1 MKIFIYFFLVILSV
15 TDITA
20 NAGDSLYQ
28 ADFVV
33 SADGSGNFKTL
44 SEAIVAVPD
53 FCDRETVVFL
63 EEGIYQEKVNI
74 PSSKKNLRIIGRP
87 GGQTVITWH
96 DFARLPG
103 KNRSAHWHSGNGNYH

>member
-33 SADGSGNFKTL
+33 SADGSGDFRTL
-44 SEAIVAVPD
+44 SEAIVA
-53 FCDRETVVFL
+53 L
-63 EEGIYQEKVNI
+63 SLIHI
-74 PSSKKNLRIIGRP
+74 
-87 GGQTVITWH
+87 
-96 DFARLPG
+96 
-103 KNRSAHWHSGNGNYH
+103 

>member
-44 SEAIVAVPD
+44 SEAIVAVLI
-53 FCDRETVVFL
+53 FATVKELYFR
-63 EEGIYQEKVNI
+63 GRNI
-74 PSSKKNLRIIGRP
+74 PRES
-87 GGQTVITWH
+87 
-96 DFARLPG
+96 
-103 KNRSAHWHSGNGNYH
+103 

>member
-53 FCDRETVVFL
+53 FATVKQLYF
-63 EEGIYQEKVNI
+63 
-74 PSSKKNLRIIGRP
+74 
-87 GGQTVITWH
+87 
-96 DFARLPG
+96 
-103 KNRSAHWHSGNGNYH
+103 

>member
-63 EEGIYQEKVNI
+63 ERQLSLMLLILLLQKTLR
-74 PSSKKNLRIIGRP
+74 LRIR
-87 GGQTVITWH
+87 
-96 DFARLPG
+96 RNLL
-103 KNRSAHWHSGNGNYH
+103 

>member
-63 EEGIYQEKVNI
+63 EEGIYYQEKPECALALRERQLSLMLLI
-74 PSSKKNLRIIGRP
+74 LLLQKTLRLRIRRN
-87 GGQTVITWH
+87 Q
-96 DFARLPG
+96 L
-103 KNRSAHWHSGNGNYH
+103 

>member
-63 EEGIYQEKVNI
+63 GGRNI
-74 PSSKKNLRIIGRP
+74 SRES
-87 GGQTVITWH
+87 
-96 DFARLPG
+96 
-103 KNRSAHWHSGNGNYH
+103 